1 MKHPLPLPALALSV
15 LTLPVLALALVACD
29 PGDER
34 AQTPQADLLIHGAP
48 VWSADMEGEADAVA
62 VRGERILAVGQYEEL
77 KAHRGD
83 DTRVIEVDG
92 GRIVPGFI
100 DNHTHFNRAG
110 ELLLGIN
117 LLSVADDEGLRREL
131 SAAHERMPEESWITG
146 GLWGAYEAWEHGD
159 GQGDAEA
166 PADAYDPDGEILEDI
181 AGDRPVLLWNWDE
194 SLWLA
199 SRSALAHADFD
210 CEQDGV
216 ECRDGEPTGRLDAE
230 AGEAL
235 RETVPDKPFEQRIA
249 EAEKALERLREQG
262 VTTIHDITTPEQMQV
277 FQHLHREGRLTTR
290 VYARP
295 TLDRWEALAEVGI
308 THGFGDPML
317 QIGGLKGFVDGIMG
331 NSTARFYEPYEHIDS
346 RGQWRDMMSPE
357 GNMLELLKGA
367 DAAGHWPQVHA
378 IGDEA
383 IDHLLDLYEEM
394 IEANGPADRR
404 LRVIHTQVLRDASV
418 AERMAD
424 MDLIAEMQPFHAID
438 DMRWM
443 EERIADRSRWAY
455 AFRTLHEAG
464 VMLSFGSD
472 WPGTNA
478 SWYPANP
485 MQGIYAAVV
494 RKTLDGEPEG
504 GWFPEERI
512 DLETALEA
520 YTANNAY
527 AEGNEDKKGRLEPG
541 MLSDIVVLDQDPFEV
556 DDRVLKDIDVNLT
569 VVNGEVVF
577 QRE

>member
-1 MKHPLPLPALALSV
+1 MRDSNVLTSISLALFAG
-15 LTLPVLALALVACD
+15 LLMACEADPELAGED
-29 PGDER
+29 RP
-34 AQTPQADLLIHGAP
+34 TADLVIHGAP
-48 VWSADMEGEADAVA
+48 VWSADREGDADAVA
-62 VRGERILAVGQYEEL
+62 VRGDRILAVGEHQDL
-77 KAHRGD
+77 AAHIGP
-83 DTRVIEVDG
+83 DTRVIEVNG

-117 LLSVADDEGLRREL
+117 LLAVSDDTAFRQEL
-131 SAAHERMPEESWITG
+131 TEAHRRMPADSWITG

-159 GQGDAEA
+159 GQGDGEP
-166 PADAYDPDGEILEDI
+166 PADAYNPDGETLEAVVD
-181 AGDRPVLLWNWDE
+181 DRPVLLWNWDE

-199 SRSALAHADFD
+199 SRAALEHASFD
-210 CEQDGV
+210 CETEGV
-216 ECRDGEPTGRLDAE
+216 ECRNGEPSGRLSPA
-230 AGEAL
+230 AGETL
-235 RETVPDKPFEQRIA
+235 RDKVPEKPFEQRLA
-249 EAEKALERLREQG
+249 EAEVALERLREQG
-262 VTTIHDITTPEQMQV
+262 VTTIHDITTPEQLKV
-277 FQHLHREGRLTTR
+277 FQHLHREDRLTTR

-346 RGQWRDMMSPE
+346 RGQWRDMMYPD
-357 GNMLELLKGA
+357 GNMLELLKAA
-367 DAAGHWPQVHA
+367 DAAGQWPQVHA

-383 IDHLLDLYEEM
+383 IDHLLDLYEKM

-404 LRVIHTQVLRDASV
+404 LRVIHTQVLRDADV
-418 AERMAD
+418 AERMAE
-424 MDLIAEMQPFHAID
+424 MNLIAEMQPFHAID

-455 AFRTLHEAG
+455 AFRTLDEAG

-504 GWFPEERI
+504 GWYPEERI
-512 DLETALEA
+512 DLETALKA

-527 AEGNEDKKGRLEPG
+527 AEGNENLKGRLEPG
-541 MLSDIVVLDQDPFEV
+541 MLADIVVLEEDPFAV
-556 DDRVLKDIDVNLT
+556 DEMALKDIDIRLT
-569 VVNGEVVF
+569 VVNGEIVF
-577 QRE
+577 ER

>member
-1 MKHPLPLPALALSV
+1 MPRCTSLICQILAAFALLLAACEPGGEREAAQLPA
-15 LTLPVLALALVACD
+15 
-29 PGDER
+29 
-34 AQTPQADLLIHGAP
+34 ADLLIHGAP
-48 VWSADMEGEADAVA
+48 VWSADMDVEADAVA
-62 VRGERILAVGQYEEL
+62 VRGEKILAVGTYPEL
-77 KAHRGD
+77 QGHVGPK
-83 DTRVIEVDG
+83 TRIIEVEG

-117 LLSVADDEGLRREL
+117 LLPVADDEGFRREL
-131 SAAHERMPEESWITG
+131 EAAHQRMPADSWITG

-159 GQGDAEA
+159 GQGAGDVPE
-166 PADAYDPDGEILEDI
+166 DAYYPDGEIVEAI

-199 SRSALAHADFD
+199 SPAALDHAGFD
-210 CEQDGV
+210 CETEGV
-216 ECRDGEPTGRLDAE
+216 ECRDGEPTGRLE
-230 AGEAL
+230 PSAGEAL
-235 RETVPDKPFEQRIA
+235 RETVPDKPFEQRLA
-249 EAEKALERLREQG
+249 EAEVALERLREQG
-262 VTTIHDITTPEQMQV
+262 VTTIHDITTPEQLKV
-277 FQHLHREGRLTTR
+277 FQYLYREGRLTTR

-331 NSTARFYEPYEHIDS
+331 NSTARFYESYEHIDS
-346 RGQWRDMMSPE
+346 RGQWRDMMYPE

-404 LRVIHTQVLRDASV
+404 LRVIHTQVLRDADV
-418 AERMAD
+418 AERMAA
-424 MDLIAEMQPFHAID
+424 MGLIAEMQPFHAID

-494 RKTLDGEPEG
+494 RKALDGEPEG
-504 GWFPEERI
+504 GWYPEERI
-512 DLETALEA
+512 DLETALRA

-527 AEGNEDKKGRLEPG
+527 AEGNEAIKGRLEPG
-541 MLSDIVVLDQDPFEV
+541 MLADIVVLEEDPFAV
-556 DDRVLKDIDVNLT
+556 DELALKDVGVELT
-569 VVNGEVVF
+569 VVNGEIVF
-577 QRE
+577 QR